1 MKATS
6 SKANLLME
14 PFNIVTEISIEAIW
28 SMGRKVGPMQSLN
41 LRTGIALLG
50 SLMKMSL
57 VKEYMK
63 QKMVLATKGFSKM
76 ERSMEKGT

>member
-14 PFNIVTEISIEAIW
+14 PFSIVTEISIEAIW

-50 SLMKMSL
+50 SLIKMSL